1 MSAQQPE
8 NDKPARKPRGQ
19 GAPKLTLMKSYAA
32 VSDDDLQSIA
42 GKIRRITRSADARRG
57 APPVGESGGEP
68 AAVPIDQSIGHP
80 VDHPVDQSIG
90 QSTNQ
95 STIWPIERSIE
106 KPHTWSIDRSNDRP
120 IEASNEIDPPSPSP
134 GTIVLNPNQAILY
147 QCIYWLQGQTS
158 SLQRIA
164 QVTGI
169 SAFTLK
175 HCLRKLRNSG
185 AIEYHGRQNTGGRMG
200 FSATALPCAIVLRG
214 DEHLLLRRLEDM
226 RFERLPIARPMEP
239 VTAANGDDNDPLN
252 GPLTGLMT
260 DRMDRPPCSS
270 SKIQLLQDLVLEG
283 VFHSL
288 NPQSLLP
295 HLEGIET
302 TGELQDFIDMAN
314 ACVAASRRTESPIR
328 NPKGFLIA
336 QLRAGFINPP
346 EGYKSRRIRA
356 QEERNRLLEAELEEI
371 KRLKAQEE
379 QLELD
384 VFRAKLSPSARQR
397 LEQEAR
403 DRVDPRSPLSAAR
416 QIEMAETDILR
427 VWLEADRSE
436 GDSDAAP

>member
-1 MSAQQPE
+1 MPAQQPE
-8 NDKPARKPRGQ
+8 HGNQVTRRRGQ
-19 GAPKLTLMKSYAA
+19 KAPKLTLMKSYAA
-32 VSDDDLQSIA
+32 VSDDDLQSIV
-42 GKIRRITRSADARRG
+42 GKIRRITRTADARVG
-57 APPVGESGGEP
+57 APPVGESGAES
-68 AAVPIDQSIGHP
+68 AASPIDPSIDHP

-95 STIWPIERSIE
+95 STIWPNERSNE
-106 KPHTWSIDRSNDRP
+106 RPNDKSNDWSNDWSNDASDKIDR
-120 IEASNEIDPPSPSP
+120 PSLPHD
-134 GTIVLNPNQAILY
+134 TIVFNYNQAILY
-147 QCIYWLQGQTS
+147 QCIYRLQGQIT

-175 HCLRKLRNSG
+175 HCLRKLKQSG
-185 AIEYHGRQNTGGRMG
+185 AIEYHGRQNEGGRMG

-226 RFERLPIARPMEP
+226 RFERLPIAKPIEP
-239 VTAANGDDNDPLN
+239 AATAVGDVN
-252 GPLTGLMT
+252 GPLTGLMN
-260 DRMDRPPCSS
+260 DPMDTPPCSS
-270 SKIQLLQDLVLEG
+270 SKKQLLQGLVLEG

-295 HLEGIET
+295 HLEGIGT

-356 QEERNRLLEAELEEI
+356 QEERNRLLEVELEEI
-371 KRLKAQEE
+371 RRLKAQEE

-384 VFRAKLSPSARQR
+384 VFRAKLSSSAGQR

-403 DRVDPRSPLSAAR
+403 DRVDPRSPLSETR

-427 VWLEADRSE
+427 VWLKADRGE

>member
-8 NDKPARKPRGQ
+8 HDDPVKSRDSQ
-19 GAPKLTLMKSYAA
+19 TTPKLTLMKSYAA
-32 VSDDDLQSIA
+32 VSDDDLQSIV
-42 GKIRRITRSADARRG
+42 GKIRRITRSAEARGG
-57 APPVGESGGEP
+57 AAAEGETGGERT
-68 AAVPIDQSIGHP
+68 AAPIDRSIDQP

-95 STIWPIERSIE
+95 STIWPI
-106 KPHTWSIDRSNDRP
+106 DRSNDRP
-120 IEASNEIDPPSPSP
+120 IEWPNDRPNDRSIEASNDNDARYPLPE
-134 GTIVLNPNQAILY
+134 TVVLNPNQAILY
-147 QCIYWLQGQTS
+147 HCIYWLQGRTS

-164 QVTGI
+164 QMTGI

-175 HCLRKLRNSG
+175 HCLRKLKHSG
-185 AIEYHGRQNTGGRMG
+185 AIAYHGRQNTGGRMG
-200 FSATALPCAIVLRG
+200 FSATALPCAIILRG
-214 DEHLLLRRLEDM
+214 DERLLLQRLEDIKY
-226 RFERLPIARPMEP
+226 ERLPIARPMEP
-239 VTAANGDDNDPLN
+239 AAAAAGGDN

-260 DRMDRPPCSS
+260 GLIAPPSCSS
-270 SKIQLLQDLVLEG
+270 SKELLLQELVLEG
-283 VFHSL
+283 FFRNL

-295 HLEGIET
+295 HLEGIGT

-346 EGYKSRRIRA
+346 EGYKSRRVRA

-371 KRLKAQEE
+371 RRLKAEEE

-384 VFRAKLSPSARQR
+384 VFRAKLSPDVRHR

-403 DRVDPRSPLSAAR
+403 ERVDPRSPLSEAR
-416 QIEMAETDILR
+416 QIEMAETEILR
-427 VWLEADRSE
+427 GWLKAEADS
-436 GDSDAAP
+436 GPAP

>member
-8 NDKPARKPRGQ
+8 HDDQVTSRRGQ
-19 GAPKLTLMKSYAA
+19 ERPKLTLMKSYAA
-32 VSDDDLQSIA
+32 VSDDDLQSIV
-42 GKIRRITRSADARRG
+42 GKIRRITRTADARG
-57 APPVGESGGEP
+57 GTPPAAETGGEP
-68 AAVPIDQSIGHP
+68 AVSPLDQSIDQSVDQP
-80 VDHPVDQSIG
+80 VDHSIG

-95 STIWPIERSIE
+95 STIWPIDRSNERPNE
-106 KPHTWSIDRSNDRP
+106 WSIDSAAGTDPRP
-120 IEASNEIDPPSPSP
+120 LPPEP
-134 GTIVLNPNQAILY
+134 VVFNHNQAILY
-147 QCIYWLQGQTS
+147 QCIYWLQGRIT

-175 HCLRKLRNSG
+175 HCLRKLKHSG

-200 FSATALPCAIVLRG
+200 FSAKALPCAIVLRG

-226 RFERLPIARPMEP
+226 RLERLPIAKPMEP
-239 VTAANGDDNDPLN
+239 AGTAVGNKS
-252 GPLTGLMT
+252 GPLTGLMIGPI
-260 DRMDRPPCSS
+260 DGSLCS
-270 SKIQLLQDLVLEG
+270 SKIQLLQGLVLEG
-283 VFHSL
+283 DFHSL

-295 HLEGIET
+295 HLEGIGT

-346 EGYKSRRIRA
+346 EGYKSRRVRA

-371 KRLKAQEE
+371 ERLKAEEE
-379 QLELD
+379 QLELS
-384 VFRAKLSPSARQR
+384 VFRAKLSRSARCR

-403 DRVDPRSPLSAAR
+403 NRVDPRSPLSEAR
-416 QIEMAETDILR
+416 QIEMAGTEILR
-427 VWLEADRSE
+427 NWLKADPAK
-436 GDSDAAP
+436 GDGGPAP